1 MLPGGPSD
9 GLTASG
15 STTLPSLSTSRTT
28 TAWMGAASTFSRRAT
43 SMSAVALRPGRREAG
58 GSFRVIL
65 TLKSLA
71 WLAVL
76 PVAVVWPAVCEVP
89 RTTAE
94 EPISVTSPLILRPSR
109 ASTRT
114 SAGWPSFRLR
124 MSVSSTMI
132 SHSITERSA
141 TVMITVGLKLWAPIT
156 TSPSSLGRL
165 VTTPSMGEITVV
177 LRRSSRVLSSWAWS
191 WAMRRRCDSTAA
203 WLHLEVG
210 LGLVEG
216 LVGDQPLL
224 VHLLG
229 ALEGQ
234 ARRRPCRPAARSSSA
249 LAPCTAASDWRFPAS

>member
-1 MLPGGPSD
+1 
-9 GLTASG
+9 
-15 STTLPSLSTSRTT
+15 
-28 TAWMGAASTFSRRAT
+28 MGALSTFSRRAT
-43 SMSAVALRPGRREAG
+43 SMSAVALRPGRSEAG

-94 EPISVTSPLILRPSR
+94 EPISVTSPWMRMPSR

-114 SAGWPSFRLR
+114 SAGWPSFRWR

-191 WAMRRRCDSTAA
+191 WAMRRRWDSTAA
-203 WLHLEVG
+203 WRILKSAWAWSKAWSETRRSLCICSVRSK
-210 LGLVEG
+210 
-216 LVGDQPLL
+216 
-224 VHLLG
+224 
-229 ALEGQ
+229 
-234 ARRRPCRPAARSSSA
+234 ARRATSMSARARSSSA